1 MRGERFTKLRV
12 FLLFFLLGLMQL
24 SVFLPSA
31 HADAL
36 DVWHLRTSGTENII
50 NDIKYING
58 EFVAVGANGTV
69 LLSHDGKNWAPP
81 ESPLPEITPVPSF
94 TRIAAGNGFVVVVG
108 TGGTI
113 VVASDG
119 AVDFPSAGTTNDL
132 YGVTYNPDNNT
143 FVAVGAGGTIVTSFF
158 DEWGNLTWNSQTWA
172 TGANLNRITKGNG
185 LFVTVG
191 DSGTILYSWDGT
203 TWNSADSGTS
213 SNIHRILYE
222 NGLFVAVGADGAITT
237 STDGCNWTAATSGT
251 TEDLMG
257 ITYGNGIFVAVGNGG
272 TIVTSPDGANWT
284 LRPID
289 GITASLRVA
298 FGNGTFVSVGDG
310 GVILTSTDGVAWT
323 QRNSGTDATLRSE
336 VYALGTFV
344 VAGSN
349 GVILQSDPM
358 APQVKADIDYFY
370 YWDDSGREIEYDFN
384 EGALSGNSIP
394 IPESAVWFRPDGDI
408 AATYLWGTYFG
419 NLGLNLD
426 TANSVC
432 TMTGDKGVAAAAFYA
447 DGAVAP
453 ASSDW
458 SYYVMLKNFDVD
470 LTLKQQYYSYSIGMD
485 KVDLTGPR
493 YRTGMEAAWFT
504 GWYEGEEYN
513 KALIVRAYIYD
524 AVTDEDVWNEEY
536 VVGDFPDPSKVS
548 IELYMGNLENQLFA
562 GFYYYD
568 DFGNE
573 GWGDFNSVDLSELL
587 PEGATIPSFPNL
599 YPYVAL
605 ETGNL
610 IGAAATSTHYGD
622 AYYANPMVY
631 DEGNAVSSAEV
642 TGPGLEGTVSLIQNL
657 WDDRVWMLEQHPNL
671 GATPP
676 DVPAV
681 YHFIIT
687 LQDGTVIEY
696 DRTISGYVQ
705 DFATNLRAVGD
716 PSGQITFSWTGIANA
731 TGYSVELRD
740 SSHTTIWNKYNLPST
755 TTNVVYDGWQTLNEG
770 ETYYLLVMSEIDSS
784 GEGFPDISIAEEQFT
799 YSAAVPSHIGTFR
812 SGTWYLDNGNGVW
825 NAGVDNVFRFGLAT
839 DIPVTGDWDGNGT
852 KEIGVFR
859 SGKWYLDMNGNG
871 VWDPGV
877 DAVYTFG
884 MAGDIPV
891 TGDWDGA
898 LDGSSATKIGVFR
911 AGKWYLDMNGNGA
924 WNPGIDAVYSFGLST
939 DIPVTGDWDGA
950 LDGSSATKI
959 GVFRAGKWYLDNGN
973 GVWNA
978 GVDLVYTFGMT
989 GDKPVTGDWDGNGS
1003 TEIGVFRNGT
1013 WYLDNG
1019 SGRWEAG
1026 TDLVFRFG
1034 LGTDTPVVK

>member
-12 FLLFFLLGLMQL
+12 FLLFFLLGLLHL

-36 DVWHLRTSGTENII
+36 DVWHPRTSGTENMI

-58 EFVAVGANGTV
+58 EFIAVGANGTV

-81 ESPLPEITPVPSF
+81 ETPLPEITPIPSF
-94 TRIAAGNGFVVVVG
+94 TRIAAGNDFVVVVG

-113 VVASDG
+113 VVASDVS
-119 AVDFPSAGTTNDL
+119 VDFPDSGTTNDL

-143 FVAVGAGGTIVTSFF
+143 FVAVGEAGTIVTSSF
-158 DEWGNLTWNSQTWA
+158 DELGNLAWNSQTWA

-185 LFVTVG
+185 LFVAVG
-191 DSGTILYSWDGT
+191 NSGTILYSGDGT
-203 TWNSADSGTS
+203 TWSSAVSGTTE
-213 SNIHRILYE
+213 NLYRVLYE
-222 NGLFVAVGADGAITT
+222 NGLFVAVGANGAITT
-237 STDGCNWTAATSGT
+237 SSDGSTWTAATSGT
-251 TEDLMG
+251 TNNLRG
-257 ITYGNGIFVAVGNGG
+257 ITYGNGIFVAVGDSGA
-272 TIVTSPDGANWT
+272 IVTSPDGANWT
-284 LRPID
+284 SRSID

-298 FGNGTFVSVGDG
+298 FGNGVFVAVGDG
-310 GVILTSTDGVAWT
+310 GVILTSTDGVTWT
-323 QRNSGTDATLRSE
+323 QRNSGTDATLRPE

-344 VAGSN
+344 VAGGN

-358 APQVKADIDYFY
+358 APQVKADIEYFF
-370 YWDDSGREIEYDFN
+370 YWDDSGRGIGYDFN
-384 EGALSGNSIP
+384 DGVQDGNSIP
-394 IPESAVWFRPDGDI
+394 IPESAILSKPNDD
-408 AATYLWGTYFG
+408 ATATYLWGTYFG

-432 TMTGDKGVAAAAFYA
+432 TMTTGDEGVAAFYA
-447 DGAVAP
+447 DGVVAP
-453 ASSDW
+453 ATTDW
-458 SYYVMLKNFDVD
+458 SYDVMLKNFDVD
-470 LTLKQQYYSYSIGMD
+470 LTLKQQFYSYSIGMD
-485 KVDLTGPR
+485 KGDPTGPR
-493 YRTGMEAAWFT
+493 YRTGMDVTWFT
-504 GWYEGEEYN
+504 GWYDGDEYD

-536 VVGDFPDPSKVS
+536 VAGDIPDPSKVS
-548 IELYMGNLENQLFA
+548 IELYMNNWGNQLSA

-573 GWGDFNSVDLSELL
+573 GGGDFSPVDLSEIL
-587 PEGATIPSFPNL
+587 PEGATIPSFPDL

-610 IGAAATSTHYGD
+610 MGAAATSSHYGD

-631 DEGNAVSSAEV
+631 DEGYAVSYAEV
-642 TGPGLEGTVSLIQNL
+642 TGPGLEGTVSLIQNP

-676 DVPAV
+676 DEPAV

-755 TTNVVYDGWQTLNEG
+755 TTNVVYDGWQPLNEG
-770 ETYYLLVMSEIDSS
+770 ETYYLFVMSEIDSS

-812 SGTWYLDNGNGVW
+812 SGVWYLDNGNGVW
-825 NAGVDNVFRFGLAT
+825 DAGVDNVFRFGLAT

-871 VWDPGV
+871 VWDPGA

-884 MAGDIPV
+884 MA
-891 TGDWDGA
+891 
-898 LDGSSATKIGVFR
+898 
-911 AGKWYLDMNGNGA
+911 
-924 WNPGIDAVYSFGLST
+924 
-939 DIPVTGDWDGA
+939 
-950 LDGSSATKI
+950 
-959 GVFRAGKWYLDNGN
+959 
-973 GVWNA
+973 
-978 GVDLVYTFGMT
+978 

-1003 TEIGVFRNGT
+1003 TEIGVFRAGKWYLDINGNGSWDAGIDLVYT
-1013 WYLDNG
+1013 FGLSTDIPVTGDWDGNGSTEIGVFRAGKWYLDINGNGRWDAGIDLVYTFGLSTDIPVTGDWDGNGSTEIGVFRAGKWYLDNG
-1019 SGRWEAG
+1019 NGVWDAG
-1026 TDLVFRFG
+1026 ADNVFRFG